1 MKLNNDCTIAAIATG
16 QAAGGIGVVRIS
28 GPEAH
33 AVADRVFKAA
43 DGVPLTRSAGYQAH
57 FGHVS
62 CDGWQDEAVALVFR
76 APHSYT
82 GEDVVELSCHGGLYN
97 TRMTLRA
104 CLEAGAEN
112 AERGEFTRR
121 AYENGKL
128 SLTQAEA
135 VMAVIAAQ
143 GRQAEAAAQ
152 RAQEGRL
159 SAVIGERIE
168 ALQGIAARIA
178 AWCDFPDEDDV
189 PEVSV
194 DGIIAALEQERDN
207 LETLVKSGDVYA
219 LSNGIDTVICGRPNV
234 GKSTLMNLL
243 SGCERS
249 IVTDIPGTT
258 RDVVE
263 QQVTLGDCILRL
275 SDTAGLHDT
284 DDIIEAIGVERTQKR
299 IENAALVIAV
309 FDGSE
314 PLCEDDR
321 RLIDLLEKRSCPCI
335 AVVNKNDLEQK
346 LDTAQLERCFGS
358 CIYLSAA
365 QGNGLAELEGAVMQV
380 TELEKL
386 DAASAVLVTER
397 QLQCARRAYDC
408 IKSAAEDARFT
419 TLDAVNILVFEGIDH
434 LMELTGGSVT
444 ESVIDEIFSKFC
456 IGK

>member
-33 AVADRVFKAA
+33 AVADRVFSAA
-43 DGVPLTRSAGYQAH
+43 DGVPLAQSAGYQAH

-62 CDGWQDEAVALVFR
+62 CAGWQDEAVALVFR

-82 GEDVVELSCHGGLYN
+82 GEDVVEISCHGGLYN

-104 CLEAGAEN
+104 CLEAGATN

-143 GRQAEAAAQ
+143 GRQAEVAAQ

-168 ALQGIAARIA
+168 SLREIAARIA

-194 DGIIAALEQERDN
+194 EGIITALESERDQ
-207 LETLVKSGDVYA
+207 LEKLVKSGDVYA

-284 DDIIEAIGVERTQKR
+284 DDVIEAIGVERTQKR
-299 IENAALVIAV
+299 IENASLVIAV

-314 PLCEDDR
+314 PLCEDDH
-321 RLIDLLEKRSCPCI
+321 RLIDLLKQRSCPCI

-346 LDTAQLERCFGS
+346 LDTGALEQCFGR

-365 QGNGLAELEGAVMQV
+365 RGDGLDELESAVMQV

-386 DAASAVLVTER
+386 DAAAAVLVTER
-397 QLQCARRAYDC
+397 QLQCARRALEC
-408 IKSAAEDARFT
+408 IRTAAEDARFT
-419 TLDAVNILVFEGIDH
+419 TLDAVNILVFEAIDH
-434 LMELTGGSVT
+434 LMELTGGSVA
-444 ESVIDEIFSKFC
+444 ESVIDDIFSKFC